1 MSKASIE
8 QIVELVSFHLSFISN
23 LTTSLAQTE
32 EATCC
37 SVVVFA
43 CIENTPVPKDNED
56 GEDSAD
62 GTADLLWHTSYK
74 VDKLF
79 FFFWNPLECAL
90 GCMTLCGTYTRWV
103 YPSSLPT
110 HTELLLTFDTS
121 PCLSAASRLY
131 RCQG

>member
-23 LTTSLAQTE
+23 LTTSLTQTE

-37 SVVVFA
+37 SVIVFA

-62 GTADLLWHTSYK
+62 GTADLLWHTSDK
-74 VDKLF
+74 GDKLI
-79 FFFWNPLECAL
+79 N
-90 GCMTLCGTYTRWV
+90 T
-103 YPSSLPT
+103 
-110 HTELLLTFDTS
+110 LLTF
-121 PCLSAASRLY
+121 CLACLRLSGIIFFTLLY
-131 RCQG
+131 LLRIFSWTDQGTDGKIYLILGAQKGCVMTKLD